1 MQRSCYHVYVMQ
13 ANKLSVNII
22 ILFWDPCIDDDQSQ
36 LENWNYICQNL
47 NKAMLSA
54 ILQSGH
60 SCLRGQANLSFWQE
74 NLWYGNLLFISN
86 CAMKSVTIASKLE
99 NDSSCVALLSPQK
112 MVQNLL
118 IEQIHMKYVWQ
129 GTRPFYQY
137 GGHLELYCF
146 K

>member
-13 ANKLSVNII
+13 ANKLLVNII
-22 ILFWDPCIDDDQSQ
+22 SLFWDPCIDNDQSQ

-86 CAMKSVTIASKLE
+86 CAMKSVTSFKVRKWFILCCFTFATKNGTKSTDWTNSHETCLTRYKT
-99 NDSSCVALLSPQK
+99 LLPIWWPPWII
-112 MVQNLL
+112 L
-118 IEQIHMKYVWQ
+118 
-129 GTRPFYQY
+129 F
-137 GGHLELYCF
+137 
-146 K
+146 